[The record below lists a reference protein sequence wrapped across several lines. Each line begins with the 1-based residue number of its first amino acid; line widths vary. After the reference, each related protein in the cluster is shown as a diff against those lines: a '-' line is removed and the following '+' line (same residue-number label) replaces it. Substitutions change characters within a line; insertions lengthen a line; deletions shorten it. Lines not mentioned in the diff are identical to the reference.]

1 MTNKEIYDYWNNRTP
16 YTWGKYK
23 DMRKLRYE
31 LQDYM
36 FDTFRFQDFKGKKVL
51 EIGCGSGIDSAE
63 FAKYGADIYATDMT
77 DKAVNHTKNLFK
89 RLNMNEELISRI
101 KKVNATNLPFEDNF
115 FDLVYVYGVLH
126 HIPIVERALD
136 EIYRVLKP
144 GRQCFVMLYHKD
156 SLLYYYSVL
165 YLGGVVFKGFK
176 KGLSEKEVLA
186 KYSEGKM
193 GNPYSKV
200 YTKDEAKR
208 LFYTSGFKDITVEV
222 KYPMI
227 DTTTE
232 RKVEIPNLPSNLGW
246 HLIVKAQK

>member
-1 MTNKEIYDYWNNRTP
+1 MTKKEIYNYWNDRTP
-16 YTWGKYK
+16 YTWGNYE

-36 FDTFRFQDFKGKKVL
+36 FDTFKFSDFKGKKVL

-63 FAKYGADIYATDMT
+63 FAKHGAEVYSVDMT
-77 DKAVNHTKNLFK
+77 DKAVNHTKKLFK
-89 RLNMNEELISRI
+89 QLKLKGEIS
-101 KKVNATNLPFEDNF
+101 KAVASDLPFQNDF
-115 FDLVYVYGVLH
+115 FDLVYSYGVLH
-126 HIPIVERALD
+126 HIPYPERALE
-136 EIYRVLKP
+136 EIHRVLKP
-144 GRQCFVMLYHKD
+144 KGKCYAMLYHKD

-165 YLGGVVFKGFK
+165 YLGGVVFNCFK
-176 KGLSEKEVLA
+176 NGLSEKEVLA

-193 GNPYSKV
+193 GNPYSRV

-208 LFYTSGFKDITVEV
+208 LFYTSGFNNITVEV

-232 RKVEIPNLPSNLGW
+232 RKVRIPNLPSNLGW
-246 HLIVKAQK
+246 HLIVKSQKG

>member
-1 MTNKEIYDYWNNRTP
+1 MTKKEIYDYWNGRTP
-16 YTWGKYK
+16 YTWGKYE

-31 LQDYM
+31 LQGYM
-36 FDTFRFQDFKGKKVL
+36 LDTFRFQDFKGKKVL

-63 FAKYGADIYATDMT
+63 FAKHGAEVYAVDMT
-77 DKAVNHTKNLFK
+77 DKAVNHTKELFK
-89 RLNMNEELISRI
+89 QLKLKGKIS
-101 KKVNATNLPFEDNF
+101 KADATNLPFKNDF

-126 HIPIVERALD
+126 HIPVVEKALD

-144 GRQCFVMLYHKD
+144 KGQCFAMLYNKD
-156 SLLYYYSVL
+156 SLLYYYSIL

-176 KGLSEKEVLA
+176 KGLSEEELAA

-193 GNPYSKV
+193 GNMYSRL
-200 YTKDEAKR
+200 YTKDEAER
-208 LFYTSGFKDITVEV
+208 VFYTSGFSDITVEV

-232 RKVEIPNLPSNLGW
+232 RKVRIPNLPPHLGW
-246 HLIVKAQK
+246 HLIVRGSK